1 MLGDELVKAVLE
13 DWHTA
18 PIGEKLR
25 AMLGFLEKLTLAP
38 GGIGRDDLSAVR
50 AAGVS
55 DAAVE
60 DAIYVCAFFNIIDRV
75 ADSLGFMVPSPEE
88 FARRAGRFL
97 EEGYL

>member
-1 MLGDELVKAVLE
+1 
-13 DWHTA
+13 
-18 PIGEKLR
+18 LR

-38 GGIGRDDLSAVR
+38 GNIGQEDLIPLW

-55 DAAVE
+55 DAAIE
-60 DAIYVCAFFNIIDRV
+60 DAVYVCVFFNIIDRI
-75 ADSLGFMVPSPEE
+75 ADSLDFTVLSPEE

>member
-1 MLGDELVKAVLE
+1 
-13 DWHTA
+13 
-18 PIGEKLR
+18 
-25 AMLGFLEKLTLAP
+25 MLGFLEKLTLAP
-38 GGIGRDDLSAVR
+38 GGIGWDDLSAVR

-75 ADSLGFMVPSPEE
+75 ADALGFTVPSPED